1 MFQLYKKRNFN
12 DYISDNISFFKIYGK
27 NYFSNFIKIN
37 GIFIIILVFTLYF
50 LSKFYM
56 EIIMK
61 SMNTGESPS
70 VLNDYFQNNAPLFFS
85 VLAIFIILTLF
96 LSIVNYTFPIIY
108 LELLNQNNEKEISA
122 KSIIKALKEQTFKM
136 IKFTLGIIFIIMPLG
151 FIFFGIL
158 ILLCFIIIGIPLLF
172 IMLPAFMSWIS
183 ISYHEYI
190 VDDCTFFESLN
201 NALTTVRSQFWPIIG
216 STLTTIF
223 LVQTIQGFITM
234 IPYIITVVWMM
245 FSLENIEN
253 NPKNDLF
260 SIISIIF
267 TVIIILSFLLSIIF
281 QNFIFIQQ
289 SLIFYSHK
297 EMNEAHNVTSQID
310 LIGTDFE

>member
-61 SMNTGESPS
+61 SMNTGESAS

-151 FIFFGIL
+151 FILFGIL

-172 IMLPAFMSWIS
+172 IMLPAFMSWLS

>member
-70 VLNDYFQNNAPLFFS
+70 VINDYFQNNAPLFFS

-223 LVQTIQGFITM
+223 LVQTIQGFITV

-267 TVIIILSFLLSIIF
+267 TVIIIFSFLLSIIF

>member
-1 MFQLYKKRNFN
+1 
-12 DYISDNISFFKIYGK
+12 
-27 NYFSNFIKIN
+27 
-37 GIFIIILVFTLYF
+37 
-50 LSKFYM
+50 M

-70 VLNDYFQNNAPLFFS
+70 VINDYFQNNAPLFFS

-223 LVQTIQGFITM
+223 LVQTIQGFITV

-267 TVIIILSFLLSIIF
+267 TVIIIFSFLLSIIF

>member
-70 VLNDYFQNNAPLFFS
+70 VINDYFQNNAPLFFS

-122 KSIIKALKEQTFKM
+122 KSIIKAIKEQTFKM

-151 FIFFGIL
+151 FILFGIL

-234 IPYIITVVWMM
+234 IPYLITVVWMM

>member
-70 VLNDYFQNNAPLFFS
+70 VINDYFQNNAPLFFS

-223 LVQTIQGFITM
+223 LVQTIQGFITV